1 MDSEKAI
8 TLETAVCG
16 KPVLERQ
23 SRFLA
28 CGVPLSG
35 KDAVV
40 ATVQAAAKRFRMEKA
55 SQLSWACRLAD
66 GTELKNDGGETG
78 AGKCILEVMS
88 GMNAVDCVVMVA
100 RWYGGK
106 HLGAMRFRIYRET
119 ARELLAEQGTQKVVR
134 NASMHRS

>member
-1 MDSEKAI
+1 MAAEPLI

-35 KDAVV
+35 KDA
-40 ATVQAAAKRFRMEKA
+40 ATATIQAAAKRFRMEKA

-66 GTELKNDGGETG
+66 GTELKSDGGEPG

-106 HLGAMRFRIYRET
+106 HLGGMRFRIYRET
-119 ARELLAEQGTQKVVR
+119 VRELLAEQGTGKVVP
-134 NASMHRS
+134 NAFVHRS

>member
-1 MDSEKAI
+1 MDPENTI

-16 KPVLERQ
+16 KPVLEKQ

-40 ATVQAAAKRFRMEKA
+40 STVQAAVKRFRMEKA

-66 GTELKNDGGETG
+66 GTELKSDGGESG

-88 GMNAVDCVVMVA
+88 GMNAVDCVVIVA

-106 HLGAMRFRIYRET
+106 HLGGMRFRIYRET
-119 ARELLAEQGTQKVVR
+119 ARELLAEQGTKREVR
-134 NASMHRS
+134 DASVHRS